1 MQGAAGTIELTVRL
15 HNTAEENC
23 SLDGYPS
30 VQLIDAWGDELPTA
44 VVRGGSYLFTD
55 FVAAP
60 VTLAAQAVAYFNL
73 AYSDVPSGS
82 TACAS
87 GASMWVTLPG
97 DVDYLSITE
106 TVTACDG
113 GQLTVSPIFGAT
125 SPETETT
132 AP

>member
-1 MQGAAGTIELTVRL
+1 M
-15 HNTAEENC
+15 
-23 SLDGYPS
+23 LDGFPS
-30 VQLIDAWGDELPTA
+30 VELIGAGGQELPTTL
-44 VVRGGSYLFTD
+44 VRGGSYGFTD
-55 FVAAP
+55 FAAGP

-82 TACAS
+82 TACTS
-87 GASMWVTLPG
+87 GASMWVTPPG

-113 GQLTVSPIFGAT
+113 GQLTVSPVFGAA